1 MTMTEEEI
9 VRDYRQAKTKQKQ
22 IEILAE
28 LNACDKAE
36 IKRILTEAGEQLPRN
51 MGRKRNECASDP
63 SAACGGSSLSQR
75 EPQMVPESECIAV
88 RDALPILV
96 GAAALKVIRETLGGC
111 GTDDWDMNSA
121 IQRCRGVI
129 ALLEEV
135 ERRCGDEA

>member
-9 VRDYRQAKTKQKQ
+9 LRDYRQAKTKQKQ
-22 IEILAE
+22 IGILAE

-36 IKRILTEAGEQLPRN
+36 IKRILTEAGEQLPGN
-51 MGRKRNECASDP
+51 MGKKPRERTAAAEQRSDDEETIKL
-63 SAACGGSSLSQR
+63 G
-75 EPQMVPESECIAV
+75 
-88 RDALPILV
+88 DALPILV
-96 GAAALKVIRETLGGC
+96 GTAALKVIRETLGGC

-135 ERRCGDEA
+135 ERRCGDGA